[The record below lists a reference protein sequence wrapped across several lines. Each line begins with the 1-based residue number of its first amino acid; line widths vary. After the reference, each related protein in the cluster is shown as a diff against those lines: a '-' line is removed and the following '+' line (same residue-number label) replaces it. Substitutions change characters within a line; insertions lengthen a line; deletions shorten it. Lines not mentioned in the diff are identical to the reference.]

1 MYSIWDIV
9 HVAGMDINLTP
20 ADISVVPLVQRS
32 NVATHGEGGPRHNP
46 DRGDMAELH
55 HALLPSYHRKISTDG
70 LVVRM
75 FQCND
80 YALVPPAHANC

>member
-1 MYSIWDIV
+1 MYAIRDIV
-9 HVAGMDINLTP
+9 RVAGLDINFTP

-32 NVATHGEGGPRHNP
+32 DVATHGEGGPRHNP

-55 HALLPSYHRKISTDG
+55 HALLPSYHRKSSTDG

-75 FQCND
+75 FQCDD